1 MEEMN
6 QSLEVGS
13 ILEGTVVKV
22 EEKQVLVD
30 IGQKS
35 EGIIPIGELS
45 NLHVENPSDIV
56 SEGDTLTLEVKKI
69 SDEEVIVSKKLIDA
83 REAWKDLQVKYD
95 SQETFTTE
103 IKEVVKGGLVADV
116 GLRGFI
122 PASLVES
129 HFVEDFSDYKG
140 RELEVKIAD
149 LDQEQNRII
158 LSHRAVTE
166 EAAEKEKQQLL
177 QSLEAGQVVKG
188 TVQRITS
195 FGAFV
200 DIGGVD
206 GLVHISELSHTHV
219 ENVSDVLSVD
229 DAIEVEI
236 LSVDLDNERISLSYK
251 NTLPGPWDNVEDR
264 VKKGDEI
271 TGTVKRLVT
280 FGAFV
285 EIEPGVEGLVH
296 ISQIANRHIG
306 TPEEV
311 LSVDDEVRAKVLSVD
326 EHEKRISLS
335 MKEVELEQD
344 QEDIE
349 QYEKDEDASSF
360 QIGDILGDNLSDY
373 KND

>member
-219 ENVSDVLSVD
+219 ESVSDVLSVD
-229 DAIEVEI
+229 DVIEVEI

-271 TGTVKRLVT
+271 TGTVKRIVT

-311 LSVDDEVRAKVLSVD
+311 LSVDEEVRAKVLSVD

-335 MKEVELEQD
+335 MKEVELERD

-360 QIGDILGDNLSDY
+360 QIGDILGDKLSDY